1 MVPPS
6 KPNISCTSRATEE
19 LGGSDCVYTRDLEV
33 AEVRGIVQEDKVPQ
47 GRQGRGPAGDGR
59 VPEAEQGGS
68 GFVRKHEKS
77 FSRKK
82 KKMFY

>member
-1 MVPPS
+1 
-6 KPNISCTSRATEE
+6 
-19 LGGSDCVYTRDLEV
+19 VYTRDLEV
-33 AEVRGIVQEDKVPQ
+33 VEVRGIVQDDKVPQ

-82 KKMFY
+82 KRCFIDRVRALLRGTPIHPKNVQ